1 MMIKKLLSY
10 VKEYKLVSFLTPLM
24 MALEVLMEIIIPL
37 VMAKIIDNGLQAND
51 VSYVVRLGVLM
62 IFLAGLSLIFGV
74 LGGFLVLKLQLV

>member
-10 VKEYKLVSFLTPLM
+10 VKEYKLASFLTPLM

-74 LGGFLVLKLQLV
+74 LGGFFWC